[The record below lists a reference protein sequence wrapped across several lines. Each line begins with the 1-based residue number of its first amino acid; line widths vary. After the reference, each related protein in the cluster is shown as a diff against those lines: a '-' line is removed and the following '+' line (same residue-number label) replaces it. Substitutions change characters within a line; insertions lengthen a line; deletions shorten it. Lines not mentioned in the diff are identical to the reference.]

1 MLAVGEVRMRKASVD
16 LDHDVHKSMKSLK
29 DKLGLKTMS
38 DVVRLLLDHY
48 QGRGQAKRGDGDD
61 GEGRPM
67 EEEED
72 EDTFL
77 PQLIS
82 YALLAR
88 EPKAIKYF
96 TGLNEECMDWVMG
109 AMREAVRP
117 ISLFAVFRVR
127 ACRAIDNLPLW
138 CVSVSLL
145 TLLHRQSAQRVC
157 LAVIDVIRTKV
168 SENCLSRTGC

>member
-1 MLAVGEVRMRKASVD
+1 MRKASVD

-38 DVVRLLLDHY
+38 DVAGLLLDHY
-48 QGRGQAKRGDGDD
+48 QGQGQAMRGDGDD
-61 GEGRPM
+61 GEERPM

-82 YALLAR
+82 YDLLAR

-117 ISLFAVFRVR
+117 ISFWLFFVFGPVGQWTT
-127 ACRAIDNLPLW
+127 CRFGAFR
-138 CVSVSLL
+138 C
-145 TLLHRQSAQRVC
+145 HF
-157 LAVIDVIRTKV
+157 
-168 SENCLSRTGC
+168 